1 MATEGALVVATPPRP
16 RRTAARGDRLFYAA
30 MSAAIVL
37 TVFVG
42 FARTYYLRSYFF
54 ATPLPFILRLHG
66 FVFTGWMLL
75 FVAQT
80 ALVAQRRVDVH
91 RRLGIVGAVWA
102 LVLTAVGAATAIA
115 AGRRG
120 YAAGSE
126 AALTFL
132 PIPLGDML
140 VFLGLVAAGIWH
152 RRRSDVHKRLLL
164 LATLS
169 ILDAAIARWPLAFM
183 TTGAAA
189 FFGITDLFVA
199 AAAGYDLLTRRRVH
213 PVYIWG
219 GLAIVGSQLLR
230 VAIARTETW
239 LAVAR
244 VLLK

>member
-1 MATEGALVVATPPRP
+1 MARSEMATEGALVVATPPRP

-66 FVFTGWMLL
+66 FVFT
-75 FVAQT
+75 
-80 ALVAQRRVDVH
+80 
-91 RRLGIVGAVWA
+91 
-102 LVLTAVGAATAIA
+102 AVGAATAIA

-132 PIPLGDML
+132 PTPLGDMD

-152 RRRSDVHKRLLL
+152 RRRSDVHKRLML

-169 ILDAAIARWPLAFM
+169 IL
-183 TTGAAA
+183 
-189 FFGITDLFVA
+189 
-199 AAAGYDLLTRRRVH
+199 
-213 PVYIWG
+213 
-219 GLAIVGSQLLR
+219 
-230 VAIARTETW
+230 
-239 LAVAR
+239 
-244 VLLK
+244 